1 MKIII
6 LFCLLSAGLFSCR
19 ETIEE
24 NFPKRAQLVFK
35 PKFDG
40 LDAFLNYQE
49 KIEQRI
55 DLQTL
60 PIQEASVLQKQVLTV
75 IKKTNATN

>member
-1 MKIII
+1 VKIII
-6 LFCLLSAGLFSCR
+6 LSSLLGACLFWCR
-19 ETIEE
+19 ETIDK
-24 NFPKRAQLVFK
+24 NFPKRAQLVFI

-49 KIEQRI
+49 QIEQRK

-60 PIQEASVLQKQVLTV
+60 PLQEASVLQKQVLTV